1 VILALQI
8 AAFGITI
15 PVILLA
21 GLPKEAAIMD
31 SRLKVAR
38 DEMLR
43 RISGE
48 YLEMPGLRLTCEQ
61 AQRLWGIDRETCRGL
76 LDELVASR
84 FLGLT
89 RDGQYT
95 RLAEDR
101 MAALRPR
108 MAQATLAKAFE
119 VKRVS

>member
-1 VILALQI
+1 V
-8 AAFGITI
+8 
-15 PVILLA
+15 
-21 GLPKEAAIMD
+21 D

-61 AQRLWGIDRETCRGL
+61 AQRLWGIDHETCRGL

-89 RDGQYT
+89 QEGQYT
-95 RLAEDR
+95 RLVEDR
-101 MAALRPR
+101 VAAPRPR
-108 MAQATLAKAFE
+108 MARATLAKPFE